1 MSSFT
6 NIKKLMKAEKFS
18 SANGGSAISSF
29 LKRHPDVARQVDEIM
44 LRFPFFEKSSEVL
57 AWLSRGVKI
66 TKCLSCGKRLT
77 YRNTVKGRISCSK
90 SCGKMKVCREHK
102 NQARLNSP
110 EIQREATET
119 SELPIS
125 ENLNTFSKLK
135 RTLINE
141 KINPKGSSYFIT
153 EFFKKHQDFA
163 QAVENFMDRVKCF
176 ANKSQVVEWLL
187 LGTQIRKCV
196 ICGSRIN
203 YKLSK
208 KGTAY
213 FCSNAC
219 RRSPKG
225 HEIWQENLKK
235 SVNEKY
241 GVDNVS
247 QLTSTREKVRATN
260 LERFGVENVSQS
272 NVVKEKIKNTN
283 LERYGETNPAKS
295 EKVKEKIRQTFIDFY
310 GVTYPAKNPEIAK
323 KISKTALANS
333 YENLKQE
340 LSECN
345 LKFAKE
351 IDFQGWIGLE
361 ANLTCLTCGK
371 TFHYKFNRGK
381 VLARACPHC
390 YPFTQSL
397 PEEEITNFIKKFMP
411 NEPVLNNVRSL
422 IYPKELD
429 IYIPS
434 KKLAIEF
441 NGLYWHSESQGK
453 DKRYHLD
460 KTLACN
466 EQGVRLVHIFE
477 DEWRDKQQ
485 IVKNRL
491 KHLLGLTPHKIF
503 ARKCEVRNVPNALA
517 TKFLNKYHIQGAV
530 NASVNLG
537 LFYKNRLVAL
547 MTFSKPRFNK
557 NYDYELL
564 RYCTIGNFTIIGG
577 ADKLFAYFKRNYDFS
592 KIVSYADRR
601 WSDGNLYRKLNFVEE
616 STSAPAYYY
625 TTGEERFNRVKFQK
639 HKLANIL
646 EVFDPALSEFE
657 NMLANGYG
665 RVWDCGNFVFVF
677 TK

>member
-1 MSSFT
+1 MSSFI

-90 SCGKMKVCREHK
+90 SSGKMKVCREHK

-397 PEEEITNFIKKFMP
+397 PEEEITNFIKKFIR
-411 NEPVLNNVRSL
+411 NLFFGIISAA
-422 IYPKELD
+422 
-429 IYIPS
+429 S
-434 KKLAIEF
+434 SGKK
-441 NGLYWHSESQGK
+441 
-453 DKRYHLD
+453 
-460 KTLACN
+460 
-466 EQGVRLVHIFE
+466 IF
-477 DEWRDKQQ
+477 
-485 IVKNRL
+485 
-491 KHLLGLTPHKIF
+491 HGFHKISSF
-503 ARKCEVRNVPNALA
+503 HVKKAEQSSAFC
-517 TKFLNKYHIQGAV
+517 F
-530 NASVNLG
+530 
-537 LFYKNRLVAL
+537 
-547 MTFSKPRFNK
+547 FSF
-557 NYDYELL
+557 
-564 RYCTIGNFTIIGG
+564 
-577 ADKLFAYFKRNYDFS
+577 
-592 KIVSYADRR
+592 
-601 WSDGNLYRKLNFVEE
+601 
-616 STSAPAYYY
+616 
-625 TTGEERFNRVKFQK
+625 
-639 HKLANIL
+639 
-646 EVFDPALSEFE
+646 
-657 NMLANGYG
+657 
-665 RVWDCGNFVFVF
+665 
-677 TK
+677 